1 MIDKF
6 DSYRQYAGF
15 TFAREFFHRD
25 SKEIFH
31 YQKNVLEKA
40 GGALTFVVLKP
51 ADKLILKIR
60 SPLVVLSAVIIGI
73 ALTTILF
80 YPAQSVAVALYIFP
94 PLVKTGP
101 RVLKMGAFF
110 LLQSTILG
118 LGIRTLGRLSNP
130 ELMGM
135 WERRGSDNLRM
146 LTSMQLGSEILK

>member
-25 SKEIFH
+25 TKQV
-31 YQKNVLEKA
+31 YLYPKNILEKV

-51 ADKLILKIR
+51 ADLLILKIR
-60 SPLVVLSAVIIGI
+60 SPLVVLSSVIVGI

-80 YPAQSVAVALYIFP
+80 YPTQSIAMAMYLFP

-101 RVLKMGAFF
+101 KLLRMGTFL

-130 ELMGM
+130 ELMNM
-135 WERRGSDNLRM
+135 WDRRGNDNLRL
-146 LTSMQLGSEILK
+146 LTSMQLGS